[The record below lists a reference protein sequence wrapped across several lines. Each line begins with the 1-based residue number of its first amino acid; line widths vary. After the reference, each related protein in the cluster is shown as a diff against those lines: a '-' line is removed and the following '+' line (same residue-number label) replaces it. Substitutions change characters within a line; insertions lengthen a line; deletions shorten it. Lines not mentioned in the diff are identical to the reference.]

1 MSFLSLYVL
10 GGLEFVFLL
19 YIFIHIA
26 DYHGNLALY
35 KPTMQSSTYK
45 SHYGT
50 YATDGIL
57 HGSELCAWTNSEE
70 NSWWAVD
77 LGAPKVVKMVRLSNP
92 ASSWHGLVDFD
103 IRVNNRCGNPIN
115 SQL

>member
-1 MSFLSLYVL
+1 
-10 GGLEFVFLL
+10 
-19 YIFIHIA
+19 
-26 DYHGNLALY
+26 
-35 KPTMQSSTYK
+35 MQSSTNKYFY
-45 SHYGT
+45 ST

-57 HGSELCAWTNSEE
+57 HGTKFCAWTNSEE

-77 LGAPKVVKMVRLSNP
+77 LGAPKEVKMVRLTNP
-92 ASSWHGLVDFD
+92 ASPWYGLVDFD